1 MEKWSAWPSISSRW
15 ISLLIPLAGI
25 ILILFVYF
33 EGVHQLLLN
42 LPMKKVSVQEL
53 LEYQQLL
60 SAMLM

>member
-1 MEKWSAWPSISSRW
+1 MFSWFISPETTI

-42 LPMKKVSVQEL
+42 LPMKKVSLQEL